1 MTTCIIIILYSIIII
16 VIVIVIII
24 IYLNFISSPLAFLI
38 FCPFIKNYN
47 YCIDKFYYFTN
58 LVQR

>member
-1 MTTCIIIILYSIIII
+1 MSISII
-16 VIVIVIII
+16 VIVIVIVLVIIII

-38 FCPFIKNYN
+38 CCPFIKNYN